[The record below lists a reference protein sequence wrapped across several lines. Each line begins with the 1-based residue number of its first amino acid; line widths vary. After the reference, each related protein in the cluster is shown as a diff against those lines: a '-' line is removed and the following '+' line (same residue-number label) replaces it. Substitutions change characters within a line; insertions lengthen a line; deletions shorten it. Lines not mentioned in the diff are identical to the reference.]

1 MLERA
6 AAAPWQRYP
15 EFVPTG
21 LVERLAAHYG
31 WIPDGVV
38 AGNGSNELIQAT
50 LAVVLA
56 SGDAVVAPSP
66 TFSLYRLLTG
76 VLGGRYVPVP
86 LGQQFEFD
94 VDRIVETAVR
104 ERARVVV
111 LNSPNNPTGSALAE
125 GAVERILAETGA
137 LVVCDEAYQDFGGPT
152 AIPLLRRTS
161 RVVVLRTFSKA
172 MGMAGLRFGLAL
184 AHPAVA
190 GELAKGKL
198 PYNVNLI
205 TLAAAEVA
213 LDHAAAARRADPGD
227 RRDPRPIPSSPR
239 RDPGDRRFPHR
250 GQLRADPLPGA
261 SRGGGVPPAARGAR
275 HPGARRLRLRRAGGV
290 PADLDR
296 HGGGHGRGARRVV
309 ADPRPGGAVSERVA
323 EIRRTTKETDLF
335 VRVGLDGRGEARVKT
350 GIGFF
355 DHMLEALARH
365 GLLDLTV
372 EAQGDL
378 HVDGH
383 HTVEDTG
390 IALGT
395 AIARALG
402 DRAGIRRYGDA
413 LVPLDDAL
421 VRAVVDVS
429 GRPYIHYDIEIPKWQ
444 MLGDYDVFL
453 TPEFFRALVLNA
465 GLTAHLDLVRG
476 DNPHHI
482 VEATFKAFARALDA
496 ATSLDPRVA
505 GVPSTK
511 GAL

>member
-1 MLERA
+1 M
-6 AAAPWQRYP
+6 
-15 EFVPTG
+15 
-21 LVERLAAHYG
+21 
-31 WIPDGVV
+31 
-38 AGNGSNELIQAT
+38 
-50 LAVVLA
+50 
-56 SGDAVVAPSP
+56 
-66 TFSLYRLLTG
+66 
-76 VLGGRYVPVP
+76 
-86 LGQQFEFD
+86 
-94 VDRIVETAVR
+94 
-104 ERARVVV
+104 
-111 LNSPNNPTGSALAE
+111 
-125 GAVERILAETGA
+125 
-137 LVVCDEAYQDFGGPT
+137 
-152 AIPLLRRTS
+152 
-161 RVVVLRTFSKA
+161 
-172 MGMAGLRFGLAL
+172 
-184 AHPAVA
+184 
-190 GELAKGKL
+190 
-198 PYNVNLI
+198 
-205 TLAAAEVA
+205 
-213 LDHAAAARRADPGD
+213 
-227 RRDPRPIPSSPR
+227 
-239 RDPGDRRFPHR
+239 
-250 GQLRADPLPGA
+250 
-261 SRGGGVPPAARGAR
+261 
-275 HPGARRLRLRRAGGV
+275 
-290 PADLDR
+290 
-296 HGGGHGRGARRVV
+296 
-309 ADPRPGGAVSERVA
+309 SERVA
-323 EIRRTTKETDLF
+323 EIRRTTKETDLL

-365 GLLDLTV
+365 GMLDLTV

-402 DRAGIRRYGDA
+402 DRAGITRYGDA

-511 GAL
+511 GTL